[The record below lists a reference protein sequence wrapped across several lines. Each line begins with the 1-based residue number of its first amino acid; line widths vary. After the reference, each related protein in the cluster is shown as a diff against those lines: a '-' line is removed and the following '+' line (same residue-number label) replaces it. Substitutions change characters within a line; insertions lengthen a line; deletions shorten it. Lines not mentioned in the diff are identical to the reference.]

1 MGAALSIFV
10 LLSVSVFIVRVAAV
24 ALRITGLSD
33 SGARFQALSAFTGTG
48 FTTTEAEMVVNYPI
62 RRRIVSLLMIV
73 GNMGL
78 VTVFAT
84 VVVSFV
90 HTEGETGAVVIQ
102 LTWLAAGLALLWF
115 LMLNRTADRIM
126 CSLISRILEATTFLG
141 KRRFHRLVQIGDGFS
156 ICEHSLSESLP
167 RDTAAT
173 LLSSM
178 TELDLGLLAVTRPGR
193 DLVVGC
199 ELQSSLVRGDSLIVF
214 GPDTGHEMLASLWE
228 SKNEHGNSQ
237 NHR

>member
-90 HTEGETGAVVIQ
+90 RTDGEAGAVASQVA
-102 LTWLAAGLALLWF
+102 WLLAGLALLWF
-115 LMLNRTADRIM
+115 LILNGTADRIM
-126 CSLISRILEATTFLG
+126 CSFIGRVLEATTFLG
-141 KRRFHRLVQIGDGFS
+141 KRRFHRLAQVGDGIS
-156 ICEHSLSESLP
+156 ICEHRFAENLP
-167 RDTAAT
+167 GDKVTALTST
-173 LLSSM
+173 LA
-178 TELDLGLLAVTRPGR
+178 DLNLKLLAVRRSSGG
-193 DLVVGC
+193 LVVGTD
-199 ELQSSLVRGDSLIVF
+199 VPGPVGHGDSLIVL
-214 GPDTGHEMLASLWE
+214 GPDAGHEELTSSAM
-228 SKNEHGNSQ
+228 
-237 NHR
+237 